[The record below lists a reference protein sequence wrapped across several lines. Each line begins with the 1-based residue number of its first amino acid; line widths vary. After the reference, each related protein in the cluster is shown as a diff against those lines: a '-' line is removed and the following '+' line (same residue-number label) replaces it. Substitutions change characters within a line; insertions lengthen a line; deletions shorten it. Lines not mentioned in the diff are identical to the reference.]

1 MHFSFGIPNE
11 TNGLAFTNK
20 VVSPSR
26 PPSQF
31 VRKSPIP
38 IMATRRRHKQEVI
51 SIKDGA
57 LSSIPG
63 SMVLL
68 RPKSCFVKRSPIT
81 KPTIINR
88 QILPLD
94 QKITNDEESG
104 VVLGTL
110 NGDITKRWP
119 SRFIK
124 RSPIPLLHG
133 RLTNLKEDI
142 ADSLME
148 VFENGDKPMRWPS
161 RFVKS
166 SPIPPV
172 RERYHKVEVKA
183 ADSTR
188 LLVNLDKPS
197 RWPSKFAKKSPIPS
211 LHGSTSNL
219 EEKAVNSTIDV
230 RRKTTAFQSSRPK
243 SKFARTSPI
252 VKMPHHNADAVSK
265 MEILGDTNSVQ
276 STRPTSV
283 FIKKSPIVKVHHH
296 APPEVDVED
305 ESLKKLSKGKTPDNA
320 YANKVSG
327 ILKQSSDGRNDNIV
341 DLDKCKLPELKSLA
355 KTRGLKG
362 YSKLRKAELLALL
375 KGQL

>member
-1 MHFSFGIPNE
+1 
-11 TNGLAFTNK
+11 
-20 VVSPSR
+20 
-26 PPSQF
+26 
-31 VRKSPIP
+31 
-38 IMATRRRHKQEVI
+38 MATTQRKKQDVI

-68 RPKSCFVKRSPIT
+68 RPKSCFVKISPIP
-81 KPTIINR
+81 KPTIIKR
-88 QILPLD
+88 QILSLD
-94 QKITNDEESG
+94 QKITNDEES

-110 NGDITKRWP
+110 NGDKTKRWP

-124 RSPIPLLHG
+124 RSPIPLFHG
-133 RLTNLKEDI
+133 RPTKPEENI
-142 ADSLME
+142 ADSLVE
-148 VFENGDKPMRWPS
+148 LFGNGDKPMRWPS

-172 RERYHKVEVKA
+172 RERSHKVEVQA
-183 ADSTR
+183 ADSTGV
-188 LLVNLDKPS
+188 LVNVDKPS

-243 SKFARTSPI
+243 SKFARRSPI
-252 VKMPHHNADAVSK
+252 VKMPHHNAHAVSK
-265 MEILGDTNSVQ
+265 MEILGDINSVQ
-276 STRPTSV
+276 SSRPKSV

-296 APPEVDVED
+296 APPEADVED
-305 ESLKKLSKGKTPDNA
+305 ESHTKLSKGKTPDDA

-327 ILKQSSDGRNDNIV
+327 VSKQSSDCLDDNIV

-362 YSKLRKAELLALL
+362 YSKLKKAELLALL